1 MQTVRRL
8 YFYAVAM
15 VSLEVV
21 IWGVIGLART
31 LLDMNRVVGSPVSQ
45 LAGYLAPILVG
56 LPVFLVHWISAQRG
70 ALRETEERSTRIRA
84 LFLYGA
90 LLGILIP
97 VVQNGLALVNRGL
110 LAITG
115 LAWSPLVGG
124 GQTWGDNLIAIAIN
138 AAAAFYFWTILGADW
153 KADLPGSTL
162 REIRRLYRYLWVVY
176 ALGVVVIGVQRLLR
190 FILYVPT
197 QIAGSPSYLMID
209 GMALLLVGVPLW
221 VYTWLIIQRSLPQP
235 GERDSFLRLTFLYLA
250 ALLGVGTV
258 LTASILVL
266 SNLLRWILGEPW
278 SIGQFID
285 AISNPLS
292 IAIPLGGVWGYYA
305 HCLRNELDAIADQPR
320 KAGFKRLYAYIL
332 SAFGLVSTFIG
343 MQQVLAYIIYTV
355 TVGQTVGTDLRGQI
369 AIALATLAVG
379 LPLWWANW
387 RPMQAEARSNEEAGD
402 HARRSVIRK
411 AYLYLAL
418 FAGVIGVMVT
428 ASLLIYLLVSRLLG
442 TVEPNFL
449 QDSLNWLQSMVLFG
463 LWLGYHIR
471 TLWLDGRLAGRS
483 LAARHAQFPVLI
495 LDEGSGTFGE
505 EITLTLRRSAPEIPV
520 AVQLISQG
528 VPGEDKMNAGVV
540 VLSAG
545 LATRPS
551 EALRLWLDTYQGKHL
566 VVPVPE
572 DSWLWVGSASRG
584 LRELAGQTAQAVR
597 QMAEGQPVRFM
608 PPTTAWT
615 VAGYVFGGL
624 FLLEVLT
631 LVFFLLLSLVQR

>member
-1 MQTVRRL
+1 MRTVRRL
-8 YFYAVAM
+8 YFYAVAI

-31 LLDMNRVVGSPVSQ
+31 MIDMNRVVGSPATQ
-45 LAGYLAPILVG
+45 LAGSLALILVG

-70 ALRETEERSTRIRA
+70 ALRETEERSTRVRA
-84 LFLYGA
+84 LFLYGV

-97 VVQNGLALVNRGL
+97 VVQNCLALVNRL
-110 LAITG
+110 LLVITG
-115 LAWSPLVGG
+115 LPWSPLVGA
-124 GQTWGDNLIAIAIN
+124 GQTWGDNLIAIAVN
-138 AAAAFYFWTILGADW
+138 LAAACYFWTVLGADW
-153 KADLPGSTL
+153 KANLPGSTL
-162 REIRRLYRYLWVVY
+162 HEIRRLYRYLWVIY
-176 ALGVVVIGVQRLLR
+176 TLSVVAIGVQRMLR

-197 QIAGSPSYLMID
+197 QIAGSPSYLMVD
-209 GMALLLVGVPLW
+209 GLALLIIGVPLW
-221 VYTWLIIQRSLPQP
+221 VYTWLTIQKSLNQP

-278 SIGQFID
+278 SIGQFVD

-305 HCLRNELDAIADQPR
+305 HCLRNELDAITDHPR

-343 MQQVLAYIIYTV
+343 MQQVLAYIINV
-355 TVGQTVGTDLRGQI
+355 TVGQAIGTGLRGQL
-369 AIALATLAVG
+369 AIALATLAIG

-387 RPMQAEARSNEEAGD
+387 RPMQAEARSNEDAGD

-428 ASLLIYLLVSRLLG
+428 AGQLIYLLVSSALG
-442 TVEPNFL
+442 TQEPNLL
-449 QDSLNWLQSMVLFG
+449 QNSLNWLQSMVLFG

-471 TLWLDGRLAGRS
+471 TLWQDGRLAGRS

-495 LDEGSGTFGE
+495 LDEGGGAFGE
-505 EITLTLRRSAPEIPV
+505 EVTLSLRRTAPEIPI

-528 VPGEDKMNAGVV
+528 IPGNDKINASVV
-540 VLSAG
+540 VLSAA
-545 LATRPS
+545 LATKPS
-551 EALRLWLDTYQGKHL
+551 EALRLWLDTYPGKHL
-566 VVPVPE
+566 VVPTPE
-572 DSWLWVGSASRG
+572 ESWLWVGSASKG
-584 LRELAGQTAQAVR
+584 LRDLASQTAQAVR

-615 VAGYVFGGL
+615 VAGYVFGGF
-624 FLLEVLT
+624 FLLQVLT
-631 LVFFLLLSLVQR
+631 LVFFLLISLIQR